1 MVLAL
6 KELPRPPIREDKHV
20 RVKLNN
26 DVQQNMP
33 RARGLSLNIEEVGGD
48 GKRECCEE
56 GSERLPGGRG
66 RIVLD
71 LEESQGRSKD
81 QNRMSEN
88 TYVCLE
94 VGLLWDRMNV
104 RVNLKNVGNRWMR
117 LNVVTDTTK
126 QGSEFTA
133 V

>member
-1 MVLAL
+1 
-6 KELPRPPIREDKHV
+6 
-20 RVKLNN
+20 
-26 DVQQNMP
+26 
-33 RARGLSLNIEEVGGD
+33 
-48 GKRECCEE
+48 
-56 GSERLPGGRG
+56 
-66 RIVLD
+66 
-71 LEESQGRSKD
+71 
-81 QNRMSEN
+81 MSEN